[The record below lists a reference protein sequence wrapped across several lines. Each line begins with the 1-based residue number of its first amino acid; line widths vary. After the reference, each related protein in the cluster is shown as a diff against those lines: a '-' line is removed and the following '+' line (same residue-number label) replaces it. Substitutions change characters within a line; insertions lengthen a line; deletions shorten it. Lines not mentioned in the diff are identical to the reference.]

1 MFIST
6 YNLTVGATGVNM
18 KVKYSER
25 SNGNTVCRGA
35 GYKVFTYNLP
45 NRKQPGCQLEWFGL
59 WVGSTR
65 YVPPRVRE
73 TEILVYSLQDPSRCV
88 STPTYIL
95 EVNRC

>member
-35 GYKVFTYNLP
+35 GYKVFTYNLQ
-45 NRKQPGCQLEWFGL
+45 NRTHPECQLEWFGL

-65 YVPPRVRE
+65 YVQPRVRGNRD
-73 TEILVYSLQDPSRCV
+73 ISLQFTRPITMCFDTHLHPRSQ
-88 STPTYIL
+88 
-95 EVNRC
+95 